1 MRNFICSQSP
11 KHFCSLQFTIINSL
25 NPYSILTVIIIIITY
40 VKKSRQT
47 RDMWK
52 NKITKIKTTMK

>member
-1 MRNFICSQSP
+1 
-11 KHFCSLQFTIINSL
+11 
-25 NPYSILTVIIIIITY
+25 LTVIIIIITY